1 MGKKKYI
8 PAIGVLG
15 LMLMTSS
22 CVYDPYYHDPYYYG
36 PPSSYHVGGT
46 YYPYDYYYYPS
57 VRVYFQYSSG
67 FYFYISNGRWI
78 RNRTLPPYI
87 RLNPSD
93 RVFLRLKSDKP
104 YQSNRQ
110 HVEKYRPHP
119 KVKPTPSTDRKERT
133 SHLKWYKEQQIY
145 KKQEQQKEK
154 RSKDKKHR

>member
-1 MGKKKYI
+1 MDKKKYI

-22 CVYDPYYHDPYYYG
+22 CFHDPYYHDSYYYG
-36 PPSSYHVGGT
+36 PPSYHVGGT

-67 FYFYISNGRWI
+67 FYFYISNSRWI
-78 RNRTLPPYI
+78 RSRVLPPHI
-87 RLNPSD
+87 RLSDRD

-104 YQSNRQ
+104 YKLNRQ
-110 HVEKYRPHP
+110 HAERYRPRP
-119 KVKPTPSTDRKERT
+119 NIKPTPSTDRKERT

-154 RSKDKKHR
+154 RSKDKRPR